1 MQLVELF
8 LTWQIL
14 LKQNS
19 ENCMRFLWFCVQISK
34 SEIRTLDSRPY
45 SAWYVFSMHYMNY
58 LTSCLNTGHTAYRIL
73 NGYKQSKTE
82 IYFSSFPRTL
92 QHLSWICIPLRWWCT
107 VVQLLKKNKHN
118 RHCQLPTNTNTAIC
132 YHVKRFE
139 NVAIEKVFKLH
150 LTWESHLRTISYASL
165 KSISVV

>member
-45 SAWYVFSMHYMNY
+45 SAWYVFSMHYLNY

-107 VVQLLKKNKHN
+107 VVWFFFFEQLNTTDIANCLPIQTQLSVIMWNILKM
-118 RHCQLPTNTNTAIC
+118 QP
-132 YHVKRFE
+132 
-139 NVAIEKVFKLH
+139 
-150 LTWESHLRTISYASL
+150 
-165 KSISVV
+165 